1 METQAIP
8 RTIKQVFD
16 MLPQGTLAQLIN
28 NNIIMSPAPTEAHQ
42 RMLIFLSTEIN
53 VYVRKNKL
61 GRVYFSPL
69 DVELNYGNVY
79 QPDLLF
85 ISNENAGIIHQK
97 RIYGAPDLVIE
108 ILSSGTEKYDLG
120 KKLEVYEKSGVQEYI
135 IIDLMQEKPTAKAF
149 LSDVF
154 KTQFKVEYENS
165 PVITIRT
172 LNNLQ
177 INLEEY

>member
-8 RTIKQVFD
+8 RTIKQVVD

-28 NNIIMSPAPTEAHQ
+28 NNIIMSPAPSETHQ
-42 RMLIFLSTEIN
+42 RMSMFLSIELGSYIK
-53 VYVRKNKL
+53 KNKL
-61 GRVYFSPL
+61 GRLYASPI
-69 DVELNYGNVY
+69 DVEINNHNVY

-97 RIYGAPDLVIE
+97 RIYGIPDLIIE
-108 ILSSGTEKYDLG
+108 ILSAGTDEYNLG
-120 KKLEVYEKSGVQEYI
+120 KKLEEYEKSGLREYI
-135 IIDLMQEKPTAKAF
+135 VIDLMQKKPTARAF
-149 LSDVF
+149 LSDISGIRF
-154 KTQFKVEYENS
+154 NLEYENS
-165 PVITIRT
+165 PVLTIRT